1 MTNGFPL
8 HGPADVVRFQAAPP
22 RRPRSAVLS
31 VPDVAYRR

>member
-22 RRPRSAVLS
+22 RTARSAVFS